1 MTHTCKHV
9 SHGMAWP
16 AASARLAVGVLSVVW
31 GFDHDQQY
39 TKLDCNQ
46 YNGEVIQDHLGGWV

>member
-1 MTHTCKHV
+1 
-9 SHGMAWP
+9 MAWP